1 MTLPFKNEINQDP
14 EDIFIYRS
22 LSFFISL
29 FCNTCNILPLS
40 LKKSCTI
47 CIWLPLSKFLYIFP
61 SLLCFPFKWFIHQ
74 LLELAMMEINWN
86 VPTEFCSYPY
96 SKMLN
101 QVYGNHTSDT
111 KSKKVCHKE
120 FYLNIDIIILIPHSL
135 DIKLVTLW
143 KIFLISLMD

>member
-61 SLLCFPFKWFIHQ
+61 SLLCFPYKWFIHQ
-74 LLELAMMEINWN
+74 VLELGMMEIHWN
-86 VPTEFCSYPY
+86 VPTEFSSYPY
-96 SKMLN
+96 SNILSH
-101 QVYGNHTSDT
+101 VYGNYTSD
-111 KSKKVCHKE
+111 SKFKWVWHKV
-120 FYLNIDIIILIPHSL
+120 FYLDIDIIISL
-135 DIKLVTLW
+135 PC
-143 KIFLISLMD
+143 SLCKT